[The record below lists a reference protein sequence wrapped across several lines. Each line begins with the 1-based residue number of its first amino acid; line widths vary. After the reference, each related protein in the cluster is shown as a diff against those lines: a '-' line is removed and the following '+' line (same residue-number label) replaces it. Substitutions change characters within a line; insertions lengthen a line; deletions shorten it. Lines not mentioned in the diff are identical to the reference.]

1 MVTQAHTVSL
11 WVFVSPVTQ
20 QIDVMLGLQSRKRG
34 LSLDE
39 KRGKI
44 LEIFHES
51 SDVFQLKVR
60 GPRSFSS
67 ASCPTSQT
75 SKQWCRTL
83 RNQHRSGEWCNRQ

>member
-1 MVTQAHTVSL
+1 
-11 WVFVSPVTQ
+11 
-20 QIDVMLGLQSRKRG
+20 MLGLQSKKRG

-60 GPRSFSS
+60 DPRPFSL
-67 ASCPTSQT
+67 ASCLTSQT
-75 SKQWCRTL
+75 NKLWCRTL
-83 RNQHRSGEWCNRQ
+83 KSGHQSVEWCNRQ